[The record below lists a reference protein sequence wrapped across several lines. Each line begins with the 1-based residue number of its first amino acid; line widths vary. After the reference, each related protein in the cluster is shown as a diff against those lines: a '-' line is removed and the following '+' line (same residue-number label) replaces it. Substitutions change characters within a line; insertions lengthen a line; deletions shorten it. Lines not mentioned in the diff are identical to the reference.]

1 MQPVITYMPN
11 GWDQDRRKE
20 LTTLLA
26 PSHSPRL
33 SYSTNQPLIPFAFM
47 LFDYSIIFT
56 FETSR
61 TLCHSRFFLVFC
73 CLSFFLGTSILK
85 LSKLLPL
92 FLKENFFTALPQEFE
107 STLVDP
113 FQHKM
118 MYFILSLLSF
128 LFTSLFAVGV
138 ASQNSSYACNNSPA
152 LCSRSYSNITHL
164 GAHDSAFVRDA
175 STSYSDSGNQYGL
188 TCSSLS
194 TLLISWQKC
203 R

>member
-1 MQPVITYMPN
+1 MRPRPKKRADDALGTEPFTSAQ
-11 GWDQDRRKE
+11 
-20 LTTLLA
+20 LLLQINLWFL
-26 PSHSPRL
+26 SLSCSLIIL
-33 SYSTNQPLIPFAFM
+33 SYLRLGTSL
-47 LFDYSIIFT
+47 
-56 FETSR
+56 ETSR

-128 LFTSLFAVGV
+128 LFTSFFAVGV

>member
-1 MQPVITYMPN
+1 MRPRPKKRADDALGTDPFTLAQLLYKSTSDSFRFHALWLFTFAN
-11 GWDQDRRKE
+11 
-20 LTTLLA
+20 LLA
-26 PSHSPRL
+26 
-33 SYSTNQPLIPFAFM
+33 A
-47 LFDYSIIFT
+47 
-56 FETSR
+56 SR
-61 TLCHSRFFLVFC
+61 TLCHSRFFLGFC
-73 CLSFFLGTSILK
+73 CLSFYLETSILK
-85 LSKLLPL
+85 LRKLLPL
-92 FLKENFFTALPQEFE
+92 FLKQNFFIAPPQEFE
-107 STLVDP
+107 TTLIDP
-113 FQHKM
+113 FQHKK
-118 MYFILSLLSF
+118 MYSILSLLSF

-175 STSYSDSGNQYGL
+175 STSYSSSGNQYGL